1 MPHPQDALASVK
13 AETLVAEQYKS
24 RAESSPRK
32 EGKKEEKPKQQTSA
46 AAPDRKALNWQ
57 KRNEWFGGSSTKDRI
72 KKIKLELTEPQ
83 VIQLSHAISEYQV
96 GLDWYTEKKEIN
108 ILDRITQKILD
119 AY

>member
-1 MPHPQDALASVK
+1 MH
-13 AETLVAEQYKS
+13 
-24 RAESSPRK
+24 
-32 EGKKEEKPKQQTSA
+32 
-46 AAPDRKALNWQ
+46 
-57 KRNEWFGGSSTKDRI
+57 

-108 ILDRITQKILD
+108 ILNRITQKILD